1 MLASNYLRITNI
13 IASNNI
19 NQYTSVTL
27 TLQNVVN
34 PLQIGL
40 FSGLQVSTYNNNTYL
55 IDKNDNIQ
63 GFTITSRLLS
73 IHNIAITTTSN
84 TVY

>member
-1 MLASNYLRITNI
+1 MLANNYLRITNI